1 MAETWVSHR
10 SMIHLDFMFWSCISL
25 MKTWTSFKHDVVLKD
40 KYTCIPFEIV
50 ARGMEMNAWVSVS
63 SPLQS
68 WALDED
74 QTLLLVT
81 RWVHHNPSSRERNLR
96 SLLTWVQWCRL
107 NPQTAIKLMQ
117 THPLYS
123 NSNSLLALF
132 FLLDALNDNQL
143 LPSDFLAP
151 FYKLKAKFCQVRWF
165 LLYVSVWCSLQ
176 LC

>member
-1 MAETWVSHR
+1 M
-10 SMIHLDFMFWSCISL
+10 
-25 MKTWTSFKHDVVLKD
+25 
-40 KYTCIPFEIV
+40 
-50 ARGMEMNAWVSVS
+50 
-63 SPLQS
+63 
-68 WALDED
+68 
-74 QTLLLVT
+74 LLVT

-151 FYKLKAKFCQVRWF
+151 FYKLKAKFCQVRGFVLCFCLMFYPVVLLVMQLF
-165 LLYVSVWCSLQ
+165 LIIHYCFFKICTHKLFCNKNE
-176 LC
+176 CKRN